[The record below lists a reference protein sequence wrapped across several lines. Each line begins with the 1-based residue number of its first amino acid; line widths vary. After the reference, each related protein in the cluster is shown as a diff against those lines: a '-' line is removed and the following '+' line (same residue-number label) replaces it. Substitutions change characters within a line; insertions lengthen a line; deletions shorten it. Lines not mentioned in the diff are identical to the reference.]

1 MAAKKKPQKKPTL
14 QPEAKG
20 LGSTVCENI
29 EKLRVKSGL
38 TQVQFAEKVGCSV
51 SYASMIAHKRRTPTI
66 ETVEVIANAFGVDP
80 KKLFA

>member
-1 MAAKKKPQKKPTL
+1 MASKKQKKSTP

-20 LGSTVCENI
+20 LGSTVCDNI
-29 EKLRVKSGL
+29 EALRVKAKL

-66 ETVEVIANAFGVDP
+66 ETVEVIAKAFGVP
-80 KKLFA
+80 AKSLFA

>member
-1 MAAKKKPQKKPTL
+1 MAAKKKTPTKKFL

-20 LGSTVCENI
+20 LGATVCDNI
-29 EKLRVKSGL
+29 EALRVRAKL

-66 ETVEVIANAFGVDP
+66 ETVEIIAKAFDVDP